1 MNQTQIE
8 AMIAIYV
15 QAEIDVLQGK
25 SSTVNGKQMTMEDLG
40 EIRAGRKEW
49 ERRLAAIGRSRG
61 GASLATF
68 N

>member
-49 ERRLAAIGRSRG
+49 ERRLAAIGRPRG